1 MRRTNRAGRGALAL
15 ALVIGAAAPAGAAA
29 FSPGATGAGD
39 PFFPLAGNGGYD
51 VRNYSLNLDYDP
63 RSNALDASATV
74 SARATQDLSRFDL
87 DFRGLHVGTVTVDG
101 VPAQFIR
108 KGQELVIT
116 PATGLRKG
124 RGFEVKVTYDGH
136 PSYVLDPD
144 KSKDGWIPTDDGA
157 FVANEP
163 QGSPT
168 WYPANDTPN
177 DKATYDFVVTVPKGR
192 TVIANG
198 VLVSRTDNGDT
209 VTWRWHEGV
218 PMAPYLATVTNGVF
232 ETDFGALP
240 GGLPRYDAVDPQTR
254 RYGQKS
260 PEPELA
266 WERLAIE
273 PEVVSFFS
281 DLYGPYPFD
290 SVGGIVDWAP
300 DVFYSLESQTK
311 PNYWVVPGSP
321 ATVVH
326 ELAHQWFGDSV
337 SLARWPDMWL
347 NEGFAT
353 WSEWIWSE
361 RHGGETAQQSF
372 DELYATPESSD
383 AGQDLWFPA
392 PAALPDASVLFS
404 TPVYDR
410 GAMTLQALRRRVG
423 DATFFSILRTWY
435 AEHRDGNVTTADFT
449 SLAER
454 ISGQDLGHFFRV
466 WLYEEGRPTS
476 W

>member
-51 VRNYSLNLDYDP
+51 VRNYSLNLDFDP
-63 RSNALDASATV
+63 KSDALDASATV

-101 VPAQFIR
+101 VPAQFVR

-136 PSYVLDPD
+136 PGYVLDPD

-177 DKATYDFVVTVPKGR
+177 DKATYDFAVTVPKGR

-198 VLVSRTDNGDT
+198 VLVSRTDNADT

-240 GGLPRYDAVDPQTR
+240 GGLSRYDAVDPQTR

-260 PEPELA
+260 PDPELA

-273 PEVVSFFS
+273 PEVISFFS

-311 PNYWVVPGSP
+311 PNYWVVPSF

-326 ELAHQWFGDSV
+326 ELAHQWFGDSI

-361 RHGGETAQQSF
+361 RHGGKTAQQSF

-410 GAMTLQALRRRVG
+410 GAMTLQALRGRVG

-449 SLAER
+449 ALAER